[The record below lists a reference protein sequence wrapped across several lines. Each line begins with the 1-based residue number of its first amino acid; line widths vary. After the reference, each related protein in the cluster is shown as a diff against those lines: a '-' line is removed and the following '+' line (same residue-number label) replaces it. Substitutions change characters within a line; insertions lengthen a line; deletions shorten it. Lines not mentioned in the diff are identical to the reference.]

1 MRRKTATMSD
11 DNIKLKEL
19 RIYRDL
25 RKDLTTGDYNWCT
38 VTRITVKD
46 NTREFQCELP
56 PDAAKRIL
64 GPIVDVLC
72 DMLEAEA
79 QEFKSTMLEQL
90 KGAQQ

>member
-1 MRRKTATMSD
+1 MNMY
-11 DNIKLKEL
+11 NVELKEL
-19 RIYRDL
+19 RIYRDF
-25 RKDLTTGDYNWCT
+25 RKDPTTGDYHWCN
-38 VTRITVKD
+38 VTSITVGDKP
-46 NTREFQCELP
+46 REFQCELP

>member
-1 MRRKTATMSD
+1 MSD
-11 DNIKLKEL
+11 DNVELKEL

-25 RKDLTTGDYNWCT
+25 RADPTTGNYNWCT
-38 VTRITVKD
+38 VTRITVDDK
-46 NTREFQCELP
+46 TREFQCELP

-72 DMLEAEA
+72 DMLESEA

-90 KGAQQ
+90 KGEQNGK

>member
-1 MRRKTATMSD
+1 MSE
-11 DNIKLKEL
+11 NAVELKEL
-19 RIYRDL
+19 RIYRDF
-25 RKDLTTGDYNWCT
+25 RKDPTTGDYAWCN
-38 VTRITVKD
+38 VTSITAEDK
-46 NTREFQCELP
+46 TREFQCELP

-79 QEFKSTMLEQL
+79 QEFRNNMLEQL

>member
-1 MRRKTATMSD
+1 MSN
-11 DNIKLKEL
+11 DNVEL
-19 RIYRDL
+19 
-25 RKDLTTGDYNWCT
+25 KDLHIYQTLCEDPTTGNYHWCT
-38 VTRITVKD
+38 VTKITVKD
-46 NTREFQCELP
+46 KAREFQCELP

-72 DMLEAEA
+72 DMLESEA

>member
-1 MRRKTATMSD
+1 MSN
-11 DNIKLKEL
+11 DNVELKEL
-19 RIYRDL
+19 RIYRDF
-25 RKDLTTGDYNWCT
+25 RKDPTTGDYHWCD
-38 VTRITVKD
+38 VTSVTAKD
-46 NTREFQCELP
+46 KTREFQCELP